1 MEERSLEDLFYKI
14 SGVSPFAS
22 QSAPPTGVNSGTAM
36 EKIRESDDTR
46 IGLTAEN
53 INTAAIKRYKI
64 CLRLYRQFVAGP
76 RLVRY
81 VGRNEEVEVM
91 DWLASDL
98 ISDDVVVEKEDD
110 LAQTPAQRKQMVLD
124 LLQYKLFSQDVDP
137 RTRSRVISLLELG
150 NWESTDDVEELHI
163 IKARRENR
171 GIMENALPNFKDYD
185 IHLIHIQEHNRF
197 RLDVEYEEFEQVN
210 PELAMLFDAHVK
222 QHEQL
227 EQMKM
232 QQLMAQQSAQVQ

>member
-171 GIMENALPNFKDYD
+171 GIMESTLPNFKDYD